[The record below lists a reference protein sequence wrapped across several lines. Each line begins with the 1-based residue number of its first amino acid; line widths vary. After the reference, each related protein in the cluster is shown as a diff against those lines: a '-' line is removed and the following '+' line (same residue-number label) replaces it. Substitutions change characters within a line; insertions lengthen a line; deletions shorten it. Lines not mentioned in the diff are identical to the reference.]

1 MPVDRALPAA
11 HDPRSRFSLV
21 IAIVGLAGVAAVFL
35 PFTFNTSPLD
45 AVGTLPFLRGD
56 EHFLEGPLAAGGAP
70 LPGHPGDGWDLPL
83 GRLGTAH
90 AC

>member
-45 AVGTLPFLRGD
+45 AMGTLPFLRGD
-56 EHFLEGPLAAGGAP
+56 EHFLERGSGGWGCP
-70 LPGHPGDGWDLPL
+70 SSWPSW
-83 GRLGTAH
+83 
-90 AC
+90 